1 MKKQLTILGVIS
13 LFVVTVSF
21 AELGLT
27 NNEIVSG
34 LKSALNIGAD
44 KAIAKLGASNGYYA
58 DAAVKILLP
67 PEAQNVYKNINK
79 VPGGTKMLEK
89 AVKSLNSAAEDAAT
103 TAKPI
108 FIDAIKGITITD
120 GLNILKGSNTAA
132 TTMLFEKTHKQILT
146 AFTPKIDQSLSKNL
160 AGGVSANTAYTNLVK
175 AYNTASLN
183 GKLFSK
189 IKTGSLSQHVALKA
203 MEGMFR
209 KIADE
214 EVAIRKNPQAS
225 ATDLLKKVFG
235 GKW

>member
-13 LFVVTVSF
+13 LFALTF
-21 AELGLT
+21 AFAQTGLT
-27 NNEIVSG
+27 NNEIISG

-67 PEAQNVYKNINK
+67 PEAQNVYKNISK
-79 VPGGTKMLEK
+79 VPGGANLLEK

-108 FIDAIKGITITD
+108 FIDAIKSITITD
-120 GLNILKGSNTAA
+120 GLNILKGSSTAA
-132 TTMLFEKTHKQILT
+132 TTMLHDKTNKQIMA

-160 AGGVSANTAYTNLVK
+160 AGGISANMAYANLVK
-175 AYNTASLN
+175 AYNAASFN
-183 GKLFSK
+183 GKLFAK
-189 IKTGSLSQHVALKA
+189 IKSGSLSQHVAQKA
-203 MEGMFR
+203 MDGMFK
-209 KIADE
+209 KIGE
-214 EVAIRKNPQAS
+214 EEIAIRKNPQAG

-235 GKW
+235 FKW